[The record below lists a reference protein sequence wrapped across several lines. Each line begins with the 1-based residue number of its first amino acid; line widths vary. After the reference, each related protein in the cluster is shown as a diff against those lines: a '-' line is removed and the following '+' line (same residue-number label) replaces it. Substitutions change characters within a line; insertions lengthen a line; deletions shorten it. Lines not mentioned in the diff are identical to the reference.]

1 MRRITSSFINPKCS
15 YYIYNIFPIHVFFCG
30 YRVALS
36 ARSIK
41 GDPSARGLGYVD
53 SVPSQDKL
61 PMRRNWFQHNLVREQ
76 MGHPVQFPEHL
87 WTDLALLE
95 PLSDEDDDGAALL
108 VVAGRAVEAG
118 RLFDRAQVLLPRP
131 PQQLLETAMETDL
144 GE

>member
-1 MRRITSSFINPKCS
+1 
-15 YYIYNIFPIHVFFCG
+15 
-30 YRVALS
+30 
-36 ARSIK
+36 
-41 GDPSARGLGYVD
+41 
-53 SVPSQDKL
+53 
-61 PMRRNWFQHNLVREQ
+61 